1 MHYTHR
7 DMPRTFKV
15 PFGPWLIPVLG
26 SLLCILLMKGIE
38 KYVGFGFLI
47 WTGIG
52 QIIYFSYGYR
62 YSKRRLDIQRVES
75 IQSTNT
81 LLPTT
86 VENLVLQRIHAQ
98 PQPEVDQPIESF
110 VLKRTHS
117 QRQQLQANQSV
128 EITDTSVNDALEY
141 L

>member
-1 MHYTHR
+1 MHYTHA
-7 DMPRTFKV
+7 DVVRTFKV

-52 QIIYFSYGYR
+52 QIFYFSYGYR
-62 YSKRRLDIQRVES
+62 HSRRRFETHRVNS
-75 IQSTNT
+75 FHSANT
-81 LLPTT
+81 LLPN
-86 VENLVLQRIHAQ
+86 VEDLVLNRIHAQ
-98 PQPEVDQPIESF
+98 PEQEIDQPIENF

-117 QRQQLQANQSV
+117 QRQQQQADQSV
-128 EITDTSVNDALEY
+128 EITATTVNDAAEY
-141 L
+141 F